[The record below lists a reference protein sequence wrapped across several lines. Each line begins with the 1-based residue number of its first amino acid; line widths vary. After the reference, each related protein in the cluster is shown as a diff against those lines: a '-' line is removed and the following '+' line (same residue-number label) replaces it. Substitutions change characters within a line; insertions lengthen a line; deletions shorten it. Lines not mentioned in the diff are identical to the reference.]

1 MMIPVDYATIQEIT
15 NSLDWHYH
23 HALNCELHIADFPDG
38 SQIIRRKFR
47 LWVEIEIKPVFG
59 VSFIL
64 FYNYQL

>member
-1 MMIPVDYATIQEIT
+1 MIPVDYATIQEIT
-15 NSLDWHYH
+15 HSLDWHY
-23 HALNCELHIADFPDG
+23 APGLMCDLGIVNFFDG
-38 SQIIRRKFR
+38 SMIIRRKFR